1 MTIEF
6 MNGETLEVKQVF
18 GGARLIDGIKRD
30 VLRIEVSP
38 TIEKEELERLFKDNP
53 NAFRIYS
60 YVSRE
65 ESPTIAKRV
74 IMAEGYTIFI
84 GVTSEKKIIPHR
96 PGLLLPDKS
105 EFVNVVSI
113 AQMTYEEYESSKNQE
128 G

>member
-60 YVSRE
+60 YINRE
-65 ESPTIAKRV
+65 ESPNIAKRV

-84 GVTSEKKIIPHR
+84 GITSEKKIIPHQ

-113 AQMTYEEYESSKNQE
+113 AQITYEEYESSKNQE